1 MQVDIFSTISCNA
14 SADFIEWCAQKGL
27 NYSSWRV
34 YDSQHPS
41 QHYHYS
47 LEELEH
53 IYNRRF
59 YRFPIIYI
67 NGEFYSSIQS
77 AKEALNEY

>member
-1 MQVDIFSTISCNA
+1 MSCNA
-14 SADFIEWCAQKGL
+14 SIDFVEWCSQQGF

-34 YDSQHPS
+34 YDPQHRT
-41 QHYHYS
+41 QHYHYTLDD
-47 LEELEH
+47 LER
-53 IYNRRF
+53 IYSRRF